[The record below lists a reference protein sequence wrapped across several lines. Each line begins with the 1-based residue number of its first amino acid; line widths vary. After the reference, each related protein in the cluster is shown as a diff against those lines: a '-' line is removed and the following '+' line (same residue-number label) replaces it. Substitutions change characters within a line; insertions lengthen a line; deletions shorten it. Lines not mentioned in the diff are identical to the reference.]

1 LVVLVLAIVWVA
13 VLTPKVVRRFREAGS
28 QSSIDSFHQQLHLL
42 ERAGPK
48 LVAPAY
54 RLETGDDATAG
65 GGASSSAQVP
75 FRRAGRVTRSGLVL
89 VDDEGPVGAA
99 PGWTAAVRR
108 RRLANDRRRSRKRRR
123 DLLVTLLGIA
133 ALTGVLGA
141 MHALHLL
148 WAITAVSVLALAAY
162 VALAA
167 YAQLLTADRQAA
179 RPIAAPPMPA
189 TPAWAARAQRQT
201 ADDRLAGVD
210 AVAAGTRQ
218 AARAG
223 YPGAWDRE
231 AYAAELA
238 SPHAAAR

>member
-1 LVVLVLAIVWVA
+1 MVVLVLVIVWVA

-65 GGASSSAQVP
+65 GGVSSGARVP
-75 FRRAGRVTRSGLVL
+75 FRRAGGAARSSLVL
-89 VDDEGPVGAA
+89 LGDEGPVGAA
-99 PGWTAAVRR
+99 PGWTASVRY

-123 DLLVTLLGIA
+123 DLLLTLLAIA
-133 ALTGVLGA
+133 SLTGVLGA

-148 WAITAVSVLALAAY
+148 WAITAVSVLAIAAY
-162 VALAA
+162 VALVA

-179 RPIAAPPMPA
+179 RPVAAPPMPA
-189 TPAWAARAQRQT
+189 TPAWARRGPLQT
-201 ADDRLAGVD
+201 AGNRLPGVD
-210 AVAAGTRQ
+210 VVAAGTAQ

-223 YPGAWDRE
+223 YPGAWDDE
-231 AYAAELA
+231 QGVELTA
-238 SPHAAAR
+238 RHAAAR